1 MSHWCGHKAAREGRP
16 DWTEADAVPW
26 GPSVRSAP
34 WRFHFTCVAA
44 KRTLAGHGGHPQA
57 LVTDDTNTRWGF
69 IITQPRNYLFSPNP
83 REDTEP
89 RVLKQLRPP

>member
-1 MSHWCGHKAAREGRP
+1 MATRLLEREGLTGQKP
-16 DWTEADAVPW
+16 TPCPGDPL
-26 GPSVRSAP
+26 
-34 WRFHFTCVAA
+34 CVLLPGDFISRALQQ
-44 KRTLAGHGGHPQA
+44 REHSQDMEDTPQA

-69 IITQPRNYLFSPNP
+69 IITQPRNYLFSPNS